1 MSENKE
7 VKKRNK
13 TIKLK
18 AKLESKIV
26 QELKKEYEEKIKKV
40 KEKENA
46 KIEKLHKEFS
56 ISILEFCLNDENFK
70 KDFSNLIEK
79 DIKIKKAYENLM
91 DIYI

>member
-1 MSENKE
+1 MSETKE

-91 DIYI
+91 DIYV

>member
-1 MSENKE
+1 MSEAKE

-70 KDFSNLIEK
+70 KDFYNLIEK